1 MWKRS
6 MRKTVCSLLALFL
19 VMITWLGAGCSTSVR
34 ADLSSYGDEPIR
46 ISGLT
51 DDEEDFTV
59 TPKEIAK
66 LECESGSAT
75 GKTQKAGTVC
85 GVGPTLDT
93 FLAQYDRQQTDF
105 QKIIFRAKD
114 SYTITLGPRDLQEYI
129 IILSLANGNK
139 PLSENEAPLRLVIP
153 EADSGKWVRM
163 VIEIE
168 FVPKE

>member
-1 MWKRS
+1 

-51 DDEEDFTV
+51 DDEDFTV
-59 TPKEIAK
+59 TPKELAK

-93 FLAQYDRQQTDF
+93 FLAQYNRQQTDF
-105 QKIIFRAKD
+105 QKIIFRPKIVIP
-114 SYTITLGPRDLQEYI
+114 ITLGPRDLQEYI

>member
-51 DDEEDFTV
+51 DDEDFTV
-59 TPKEIAK
+59 TPKELAK

-93 FLAQYDRQQTDF
+93 FLAQYNRQQTDF